1 MPSRPEIVKM
11 RLKLPALRLP
21 SLPWQFVWFYLTT
34 MLFIPMGAML
44 LKSTQVGWARFW
56 ELATQPVAIASY
68 KVSFGL
74 SLLAGLINGVAGLII
89 AWALVRENFPG
100 KRFLDSVI
108 DLPFALPT
116 AVAGLTLAS
125 IYSEKGWVGQLFAPA
140 GIKIAFTQTGV
151 AIAMIFISL
160 PFVVRTVEPVLRNLE
175 RDEEEA
181 AWCLGATR
189 AQTFWKVT
197 FPQLLPAVL
206 TGVAQGFSRAVG
218 EYGSVVMIASN
229 IPFRD
234 LITPVLIVQ
243 RLEEFD
249 VPAASVIGCVLLLFS
264 LVFLLLINGLQAWGL
279 RYTVQKS

>member
-1 MPSRPEIVKM
+1 MPK
-11 RLKLPALRLP
+11 LRLP

-34 MLFIPMGAML
+34 MLFIPMAAMI
-44 LKSTQVGWARFW
+44 LKSTQVGWGRFW

-74 SLLAGLINGVAGLII
+74 SLLAGLINGLAGLII
-89 AWALVRENFPG
+89 AWALVREEFPG
-100 KRFLDSVI
+100 KRLLDSLI

-125 IYSEKGWVGQLFAPA
+125 IYSEQGWIGQFFAPA
-140 GIKIAFTQTGV
+140 GIKIAFTQSGV

-181 AWCLGATR
+181 AWCLGASR
-189 AQTFWKVT
+189 LQTFWKVT
-197 FPQLLPAVL
+197 LPQLLPAIL
-206 TGVAQGFSRAVG
+206 TGVAQGFSRSVG
-218 EYGSVVMIASN
+218 EFGSVVMIASN
-229 IPFRD
+229 IPFKD

-249 VPAASVIGCVLLLFS
+249 VPAATVIGTVMLIFS
-264 LVFLLLINGLQAWGL
+264 LVILLVINTLQAWGQ
-279 RYTVQKS
+279 RYSYRG